1 MSTNEEHPMLF
12 LESKTLNLAVHTAGR
27 IRLLQELHAQNL
39 VPLIRSQRRRSFAD
53 VLLDVDRISEMEA
66 ALAASTESTTGEPYV
81 RGDLFSFDDYILFLV
96 FEDDDDSIRAGI
108 VYEAETPEPFR
119 KLDSFCQDIRSLL
132 ILRNQQNAGSF
143 PEWETST
150 PAMPQGFRTFVERQD
165 ADSLYTSLRKETMS
179 KRILAA
185 SKLEDESA
193 RVFLRTARNAHQ
205 EGYAAKLLTGHTE
218 SQDVPIQRLEDAGL
232 VERDVQ
238 ISCRKT
244 GHALFRL
251 PNPHA
256 LAVVT
261 VSDATC
267 SECGAPVADENVEE
281 VIAPTQLASSLLEDG
296 SWLVSRIHFLLR
308 EMGVPEREIAVGPS
322 EGTGYGQ
329 LMANIC
335 GESFLIVTRDGD
347 HTPAIAR
354 WVIDLEIDTEASHLV
369 IVATGRIHKEAGVL
383 LQNHSRRRISSGQDF
398 EMIVADDATSAGH
411 ELEQALERVSQR
423 VVAEQLCVLDG
434 NIGFSVSRLVLTK
447 FQLRRAAAPKD
458 AEVVTESEPEF
469 IPSAPLSLAAHAS
482 GSNGEVFDAAREP
495 DQPEALQ

>member
-1 MSTNEEHPMLF
+1 MLF
-12 LESKTLNLAVHTAGR
+12 LESKALNHAVDAAGKT
-27 IRLLQELHAQNL
+27 RLLRELQDQGM
-39 VPLIRSQRRRSFAD
+39 VPLIRSHRLRCFED
-53 VLLDVDRISEMEA
+53 VLLGMDHVAEMEKS
-66 ALAASTESTTGEPYV
+66 LAASTESTIGEPFV
-81 RGDLFSFDDYILFLV
+81 IGDLFCFEDYILFLI
-96 FEDDDDSIRAGI
+96 FEDDEEPYVRAGI
-108 VYEAETPEPFR
+108 VYEARTPEPFR
-119 KLDSFCQDIRSLL
+119 KLDAFCQDVQTLL
-132 ILRNQQNAGSF
+132 VPHPDSF
-143 PEWETST
+143 PQWETSA
-150 PAMPQGFRTFVERQD
+150 PAMPQGFRTFIERQD

-185 SKLEDESA
+185 AKLEDESA
-193 RVFLRTARNAHQ
+193 RVFLRTARNAHE

-218 SQDVPIQRLEDAGL
+218 SQHVPIQRLEDAGL
-232 VERDVQ
+232 VEREVQ

-296 SWLVSRIHFLLR
+296 SWLVSRIHCLLR
-308 EMGVPEREIAVGPS
+308 EMGVPEREIAVGPN

-347 HTPAIAR
+347 LTPALAR

-383 LQNHSRRRISSGQDF
+383 LQNHSRRRVSGGQDF
-398 EMIVADDATSAGH
+398 EMIIADDAATAGR
-411 ELEQALERVSQR
+411 ELEAALKRVSQR
-423 VVAEQLCVLDG
+423 VVAEQLCVLD
-434 NIGFSVSRLVLTK
+434 NSLGFSVSRLVLTK
-447 FQLRRAAAPKD
+447 FQLMRAAAPKE
-458 AEVVTESEPEF
+458 AEVVSDIEPVFETQG
-469 IPSAPLSLAAHAS
+469 APLVLAANAS
-482 GSNGEVFDAAREP
+482 SEHPEP
-495 DQPEALQ
+495 F

>member
-1 MSTNEEHPMLF
+1 MLF
-12 LESKTLNLAVHTAGR
+12 LESKTLNHSLDTAARLA
-27 IRLLQELHAQNL
+27 LLQELQDRSL
-39 VPLIRSQRRRSFAD
+39 VPLIRTHRLRSFED
-53 VLLDVDRISEMEA
+53 VLLGVDHISEMES

-96 FEDDDDSIRAGI
+96 FEDDSIRAGI
-108 VYEAETPEPFR
+108 VYEATTPEPFR
-119 KLDSFCQDIRSLL
+119 KLDSFCQDIRNLS
-132 ILRNQQNAGSF
+132 
-143 PEWETST
+143 EWESST

-185 SKLEDESA
+185 SKLEDETA

-218 SQDVPIQRLEDAGL
+218 SPGVPIQRLEDAGL
-232 VERDVQ
+232 VEREVQ

-347 HTPAIAR
+347 LTPAFAR
-354 WVIDLEIDTEASHLV
+354 WTIDLEIDTEASHLV

-383 LQNHSRRRISSGQDF
+383 LQNHSRRRVSSGQDF
-398 EMIVADDATSAGH
+398 EMIVADDAASAGR

-447 FQLRRAAAPKD
+447 FQLRRTAAPKD
-458 AEVVTESEPEF
+458 AEIVVTESEPDF
-469 IPSAPLSLAAHAS
+469 VPSAPLTLAAHAS
-482 GSNGEVFDAAREP
+482 GNNGEVFDAVP
-495 DQPEALQ
+495 GHDQPEAFQ

>member
-1 MSTNEEHPMLF
+1 MLF
-12 LESKTLNLAVHTAGR
+12 LESKLLNQAIDAAGR
-27 IRLLQELHAQNL
+27 LVLLQQLAEQDLA
-39 VPLIRSQRRRSFAD
+39 PLIRTHRLRFFED
-53 VLLDVDRISEMEA
+53 VLLSHDNVNEMET
-66 ALAASTESTTGEPYV
+66 ALASSTESTLGEPFV
-81 RGDLFSFDDYILFLV
+81 RGDLFCFQDYILFLV
-96 FEDDDDSIRAGI
+96 FEDDDDAVRAGI
-108 VYEAETPEPFR
+108 VYEAHTSEPFR
-119 KLDSFCQDIRSLL
+119 KLDSFCQEVRNLLLQRTDSL
-132 ILRNQQNAGSF
+132 G
-143 PEWETST
+143 EWETSM
-150 PAMPQGFRTFVERQD
+150 PSMPQGFRSFIERQD
-165 ADSLYTSLRKETMS
+165 ADSLFTSLRKETMS

-205 EGYAAKLLTGHTE
+205 EGYAAKLLAGNTE
-218 SQDVPIQRLEDAGL
+218 SQQVPIQRLEDAGL
-232 VERDVQ
+232 VEREVQ
-238 ISCRKT
+238 ISCRRT

-335 GESFLIVTRDGD
+335 GEPFLTVTRDGD
-347 HTPAIAR
+347 LTPAFAR
-354 WVIDLEIDTEASHLV
+354 WAIDLEIDTEASHLV

-383 LQNHSRRRISSGQDF
+383 LQNHSRRRVSGGQDF
-398 EMIVADDATSAGH
+398 EMIVADDAATAGR
-411 ELEQALERVSQR
+411 ELEAALERVSQR

-434 NIGFSVSRLVLTK
+434 SAGFSVSRLVLTK
-447 FQLRRAAAPKD
+447 FQLLRAKPQQQ
-458 AEVVTESEPEF
+458 AEVVTDGETEF
-469 IPSAPLSLAAHAS
+469 VSSAPLTLAAHAA
-482 GSNGEVFDAAREP
+482 GNNGEVFDV
-495 DQPEALQ
+495 EAS

>member
-1 MSTNEEHPMLF
+1 MLF
-12 LESKTLNLAVHTAGR
+12 LESKTLNRAVDTAGR
-27 IRLLQELHAQNL
+27 TRLLQELQARNL
-39 VPLIRSQRRRSFAD
+39 VPLIRSQRLRYFED
-53 VLLDVDRISEMEA
+53 VLFGMDHVKEMENS
-66 ALAASTESTTGEPYV
+66 LANSTESTTGEPYV
-81 RGDLFSFDDYILFLV
+81 RGDLFCFHDYILFLV
-96 FEDDDDSIRAGI
+96 FEDDDSVRTGI
-108 VYEAETPEPFR
+108 VYEARTPEPFR
-119 KLDSFCQDIRSLL
+119 KLDSFCHDVRSLL
-132 ILRNQQNAGSF
+132 MSQQEQIAMSF
-143 PEWETST
+143 PEWETSAA
-150 PAMPQGFRTFVERQD
+150 PMARGFRTFVERQD

-193 RVFLRTARNAHQ
+193 RMFLRTARNAHQ

-218 SQDVPIQRLEDAGL
+218 SADVPIQRLEDVGL
-232 VERDVQ
+232 VEREVQ

-308 EMGVPEREIAVGPS
+308 EMGVPEREIALGPAD
-322 EGTGYGQ
+322 GNGYCQ

-335 GESFLIVTRDGD
+335 GESFLMVTRDGD
-347 HTPAIAR
+347 LTPAFAR
-354 WVIDLEIDTEASHLV
+354 WAVDLEIDIEATHLM

-383 LQNHSRRRISSGQDF
+383 LQNHSRRRVSGGQDF
-398 EMIVADDATSAGH
+398 EMIIADDVATAGR

-423 VVAEQLCVLDG
+423 VVAEQMCVLDSSL
-434 NIGFSVSRLVLTK
+434 GFSVSRLVLTK
-447 FQLRRAAAPKD
+447 FQLMNVEAPKE
-458 AEVVTESEPEF
+458 AEVIFEPEF
-469 IPSAPLSLAAHAS
+469 VSETPLSLAAYE
-482 GSNGEVFDAAREP
+482 G
-495 DQPEALQ
+495 

>member
-1 MSTNEEHPMLF
+1 MLF
-12 LESKTLNLAVHTAGR
+12 LESKALNHSLDTAARLA
-27 IRLLQELHAQNL
+27 LLQELQERSL
-39 VPLIRSQRRRSFAD
+39 VPLIRTQRLRSFEN
-53 VLLDVDRISEMEA
+53 VLLGVDRISEMES

-96 FEDDDDSIRAGI
+96 FEDDSIRAGI
-108 VYEAETPEPFR
+108 VYEATTPEPFR
-119 KLDSFCQDIRSLL
+119 KLDSFCQDIRNLS
-132 ILRNQQNAGSF
+132 
-143 PEWETST
+143 EWQSSA
-150 PAMPQGFRTFVERQD
+150 PAMPQGFRSFVERQD

-218 SQDVPIQRLEDAGL
+218 SPGVPIQRLEDAGL
-232 VERDVQ
+232 VEREVQ

-256 LAVVT
+256 LVVVT

-281 VIAPTQLASSLLEDG
+281 VVAPTQLASSLLEDG
-296 SWLVSRIHFLLR
+296 SWLLSRIHFALR
-308 EMGVPEREIAVGPS
+308 ELGVPEREIAVGPS

-335 GESFLIVTRDGD
+335 GEAFLILTRDGD
-347 HTPAIAR
+347 LTPAFAR
-354 WVIDLEIDTEASHLV
+354 WAIDLEIDTEASHLV

-383 LQNHSRRRISSGQDF
+383 LQNHSRRRVSGGQDF
-398 EMIVADDATSAGH
+398 EMIIADDAATAGR
-411 ELEQALERVSQR
+411 ELEAALERVSQ
-423 VVAEQLCVLDG
+423 
-434 NIGFSVSRLVLTK
+434 
-447 FQLRRAAAPKD
+447 
-458 AEVVTESEPEF
+458 
-469 IPSAPLSLAAHAS
+469 
-482 GSNGEVFDAAREP
+482 
-495 DQPEALQ
+495 

>member
-1 MSTNEEHPMLF
+1 MLF
-12 LESKTLNLAVHTAGR
+12 LESKTLNVAVDTAGR

-39 VPLIRSQRRRSFAD
+39 VPPIRSQRLRCFED
-53 VLLDVDRISEMEA
+53 ILLGMDHVNEMETS
-66 ALAASTESTTGEPYV
+66 LANSTESTTGEPYV
-81 RGDLFSFDDYILFLV
+81 RGDLFCFQDYILFLV
-96 FEDDDDSIRAGI
+96 FEEDNSTRAGI
-108 VYEAETPEPFR
+108 VYEARTPEPFR
-119 KLDSFCQDIRSLL
+119 KLDAFCNDVRGVLTS
-132 ILRNQQNAGSF
+132 QQQQIAMSF
-143 PEWETST
+143 PEWETSGT
-150 PAMPQGFRTFVERQD
+150 AMARGFRTFVERQD

-205 EGYAAKLLTGHTE
+205 EGYAAKLLTGQTE
-218 SQDVPIQRLEDAGL
+218 QAPIQRLEDAGL
-232 VERDVQ
+232 VEREVQ

-296 SWLVSRIHFLLR
+296 SWLVSRILYLLR
-308 EMGVPEREIAVGPS
+308 ELGVPERELALGPAD
-322 EGTGYGQ
+322 GNGYGQ

-347 HTPAIAR
+347 LTPVFAR
-354 WVIDLEIDTEASHLV
+354 WAIDMEIDTEAAHLV
-369 IVATGRIHKEAGVL
+369 IVATGRIHKEAAVL
-383 LQNHSRRRISSGQDF
+383 LQNHSRRRVSGGQDF
-398 EMIVADDATSAGH
+398 EMIIADDVATAGR

-423 VVAEQLCVLDG
+423 VVGEQLCVLD
-434 NIGFSVSRLVLTK
+434 NSIGFSVSRLVLTR
-447 FQLRRAAAPKD
+447 FQEMNVEAPKE
-458 AEVVTESEPEF
+458 AEVVIEPEF
-469 IPSAPLSLAAHAS
+469 VVNAPLTLAAHE
-482 GSNGEVFDAAREP
+482 G
-495 DQPEALQ
+495 

>member
-1 MSTNEEHPMLF
+1 MLF
-12 LESKTLNLAVHTAGR
+12 LESKTLNHSLNTDA
-27 IRLLQELHAQNL
+27 RLTLLKDLHDRGL
-39 VPLIRSQRRRSFAD
+39 VPLIRSQRLRSFED
-53 VLLDVDRISEMEA
+53 VLLSADRINEMET
-66 ALAASTESTTGEPYV
+66 ALAASTESTTGEPYL

-96 FEDDDDSIRAGI
+96 FEDDDSLRAGI
-108 VYEAETPEPFR
+108 VYEANTPEPFR
-119 KLDSFCQDIRSLL
+119 KLDSFCQDIRNLL
-132 ILRNQQNAGSF
+132 MLRNPQNAS
-143 PEWETST
+143 EWQTGT
-150 PAMPQGFRTFVERQD
+150 AAMPQGFRTFVERQD

-193 RVFLRTARNAHQ
+193 RVFLRTARNAHE

-218 SQDVPIQRLEDAGL
+218 SRDVPIQRLEDAGL
-232 VERDVQ
+232 VEREVQ

-308 EMGVPEREIAVGPS
+308 ELGVPEREIALGPS

-347 HTPAIAR
+347 LTPAFAR
-354 WVIDLEIDTEASHLV
+354 WTIDHEIDTEASHLV

-383 LQNHSRRRISSGQDF
+383 LQNHSRRRVSSGQDF
-398 EMIVADDATSAGH
+398 EMIVADDAASAGR

-447 FQLRRAAAPKD
+447 FQLRRVAAPKE
-458 AEVVTESEPEF
+458 AEVVTETEPEF
-469 IPSAPLSLAAHAS
+469 VPSVPLTLAAHAS
-482 GSNGEVFDAAREP
+482 GNNGEVYDVPRDLDP
-495 DQPEALQ
+495 SEALP